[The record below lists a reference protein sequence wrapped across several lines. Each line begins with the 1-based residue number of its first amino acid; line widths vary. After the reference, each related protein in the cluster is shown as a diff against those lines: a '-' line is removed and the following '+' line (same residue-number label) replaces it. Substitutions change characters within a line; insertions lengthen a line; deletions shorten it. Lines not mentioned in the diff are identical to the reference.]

1 MKTAYSK
8 FYTPPAPVL
17 TISLAGL
24 DESALFENQTA
35 FIDTGADGTFIP
47 TAFLEK
53 LGAPVIYNTN
63 VRSYLGERLRRVSIH
78 QIDILVDKIRL
89 PGVEVISDDW
99 NNEIILGRNVLN
111 KLHIE
116 LDGPHQTTRV
126 K

>member
-1 MKTAYSK
+1 MKTSYSK
-8 FYTPPAPVL
+8 SYAPPAPVL
-17 TISLAGL
+17 IISLAGL
-24 DESALFENQTA
+24 DESAFFEDQTA

-53 LGAPVIYNTN
+53 LDAPVIYNTN

-78 QIDILVDKIRL
+78 QIDILVGQMRL
-89 PGVEVISDDW
+89 PSVEVISDDW

-111 KLHIE
+111 NLHLE